1 MQLKLLNMNNY
12 IKIKNLTKKYE
23 KNKSIKVLNN
33 ITFNFEPGKT
43 YSIMGPSGSGKSTLL
58 NLLSLIDNPSAGSIE
73 ISNNKIKS
81 NNKVKNDLIRAKKI
95 GIIYQDK
102 NLLSDFTA
110 LENVYLPNLLV
121 SKEKQKSIEL
131 AKKLIKSVGM
141 SSRINHFPNEL
152 SGGENQRIAIA
163 RALINN
169 PDIILADEPTGSLD
183 SDNAKL
189 IFKILFN
196 LKNKNRIIIFATH
209 NRYFANMADC
219 KIMMNDG
226 NMQIINAAA

>member
-1 MQLKLLNMNNY
+1 MNNY

-23 KNKSIKVLNN
+23 KNKSIKVLND

-58 NLLSLIDNPSAGSIE
+58 NLLSLIDNPTSGTIE
-73 ISNNKIKS
+73 INSNKIKL
-81 NNKVKNDLIRAKKI
+81 NNKVENDLIRAKKI

-110 LENVYLPNLLV
+110 LENVYLPNLLI

-131 AKKLIKSVGM
+131 AKKLIKNVGM

-196 LKNKNRIIIFATH
+196 LINKNRIIIFATH

-219 KIMMNDG
+219 KIMMKDG
-226 NMQIINAAA
+226 NIQIINAAT

>member
-1 MQLKLLNMNNY
+1 MNNY

-23 KNKSIKVLNN
+23 KNKTIKVLND
-33 ITFNFEPGKT
+33 ISFYFEPGKT
-43 YSIMGPSGSGKSTLL
+43 YSITGPSGSGKSTLL
-58 NLLSLIDNPSAGSIE
+58 NLLSLIDNPTTGSIE
-73 ISNNKIKS
+73 INSNKIKL
-81 NNKVKNDLIRAKKI
+81 NNKVENDLIRAKKI

-121 SKEKQKSIEL
+121 SKEKQKSVDL
-131 AKKLIKSVGM
+131 AKKLIKNVGM

-163 RALINN
+163 RALIND

-226 NMQIINAAA
+226 NIQIINATI

>member
-1 MQLKLLNMNNY
+1 MNNC
-12 IKIKNLTKKYE
+12 IKITNLSKKYE
-23 KNKSIKVLNN
+23 KHKAIKVLKDLS
-33 ITFNFEPGKT
+33 FNFVSGKS

-58 NLLSLIDNPSAGSIE
+58 NMLSLIDTPTTGSIV
-73 ISNNKIKS
+73 INNKKINT
-81 NNKVKNDLIRAKKI
+81 NNNAENDIIRASKI

-110 LENVYLPNLLV
+110 LENVYLPNLLI
-121 SKEKQKSIEL
+121 SKEKQKSKEL
-131 AKKLIKSVGM
+131 AKKLIKEVGM
-141 SSRINHFPNEL
+141 INRLNHFPNEL

-163 RALINN
+163 RALIND
-169 PDIILADEPTGSLD
+169 PEIILADEPTGNLD

-196 LKNKNRIIIFATH
+196 LKSKNRIIIFATH

-219 KIMMNDG
+219 KITMNNG
-226 NMQIINAAA
+226 NIKVTNGSI

>member
-1 MQLKLLNMNNY
+1 MNNY

-23 KNKSIKVLNN
+23 KNKSIKVLND

-43 YSIMGPSGSGKSTLL
+43 YSIVGPSGSGKSTLL
-58 NLLSLIDNPSAGSIE
+58 NLLSLIDNPTTGSIE
-73 ISNNKIKS
+73 INSNKIKS
-81 NNKVKNDLIRAKKI
+81 NNKVENDLIRAKKI

-110 LENVYLPNLLV
+110 LENVYLPNLLI
-121 SKEKQKSIEL
+121 SNDRQKSMEL
-131 AKKLIKSVGM
+131 AKKLIKKVGM
-141 SSRINHFPNEL
+141 SVRINHFPNEL

-226 NMQIINAAA
+226 NIQIINAAI

>member
-1 MQLKLLNMNNY
+1 MNNC
-12 IKIKNLTKKYE
+12 IKITNLSKKYE
-23 KNKSIKVLNN
+23 KNKVIKVLNDLS
-33 ITFNFEPGKT
+33 FNFVSGKS

-58 NLLSLIDNPSAGSIE
+58 NMLSLIDSPTTGSIV
-73 ISNNKIKS
+73 INNKKINT
-81 NNKVKNDLIRAKKI
+81 NNNAENDIIRASKI

-110 LENVYLPNLLV
+110 LENVYLPNLLI
-121 SKEKQKSIEL
+121 SKEKQKSKEL
-131 AKKLIKSVGM
+131 AKKLIKEVGM
-141 SSRINHFPNEL
+141 ITRLNHFPNEL

-163 RALINN
+163 RALIND
-169 PDIILADEPTGSLD
+169 PEIILADEPTGNLD

-196 LKNKNRIIIFATH
+196 LKSKNRIIIFATH

-219 KIMMNDG
+219 KITMNNG
-226 NMQIINAAA
+226 NIKVTNGSI

>member
-1 MQLKLLNMNNY
+1 MNNY

-23 KNKSIKVLNN
+23 KNKSIKVLND
-33 ITFNFEPGKT
+33 ISFNFEPGKT

-58 NLLSLIDNPSAGSIE
+58 NLLSLIDTPTVGSIE
-73 ISNNKIKS
+73 INSNKIKS
-81 NNKVKNDLIRAKKI
+81 NNKVENDLIRAKKI

-110 LENVYLPNLLV
+110 LENVYLPNLLI
-121 SKEKQKSIEL
+121 SNDRQKSMEL
-131 AKKLIKSVGM
+131 AKKLIKKVGM
-141 SSRINHFPNEL
+141 SVRINHFPNEL

-163 RALINN
+163 RALIND

-183 SDNAKL
+183 SDYAKL

-196 LKNKNRIIIFATH
+196 LKKKNRIIIFATH

-219 KIMMNDG
+219 KIKMIGGKMKITNERF
-226 NMQIINAAA
+226 N

>member
-1 MQLKLLNMNNY
+1 MNNY

-23 KNKSIKVLNN
+23 KNKTIKVLND
-33 ITFNFEPGKT
+33 ISFNFEPGKT
-43 YSIMGPSGSGKSTLL
+43 YSITGPSGSGKSTLL
-58 NLLSLIDNPSAGSIE
+58 NLLSLIDNPTTGSIE
-73 ISNNKIKS
+73 ISSNKIKS
-81 NNKVKNDLIRAKKI
+81 NNKVENDLIRAKKI

-121 SKEKQKSIEL
+121 SKEKQKSIDL
-131 AKKLIKSVGM
+131 AKKLIKNVGM

-163 RALINN
+163 RALIND

-226 NMQIINAAA
+226 NIQIINAAI